1 MWKIVNNFFRK
12 NWLFINNLNFRTID
26 IFNFIIGHVLNPK
39 YYLVNDTKRD
49 KFTKDWLDIV
59 H

>member
-1 MWKIVNNFFRK
+1 MWKIVNKIFRK

-39 YYLVNDTKRD
+39 YYLVDDTKRD